1 MSMATL
7 FQSLI
12 KTHVAEKSTPEI
24 DNGTAWETRSMDSAP
39 TTIPATGSTRIIDI
53 LEERPWG
60 SGLFSLSDIQSWV
73 EDQSYTF
80 HTNLN
85 ELLRLKKIDLSRA
98 MQFRI
103 NGFGNVVMNS
113 LHEDASNIEAVIN
126 GNFTL
131 RKQFI
136 GICATSR
143 FLKAIDT
150 MPEFKTLYKKNPE
163 MAVEKYNISEHS
175 PSPYLFEMTS
185 TIDSIQYAFAN

>member
-12 KTHVAEKSTPEI
+12 KTHVAEKQTTDI
-24 DNGTAWETRSMDSAP
+24 NNNTAWKSRSLDVTR

-53 LEERPWG
+53 LAERPWG
-60 SGLFSLSDIQSWV
+60 SGLFSLGDIRIWV
-73 EDQSYTF
+73 EDQTYTF
-80 HTNLN
+80 HTHLN

-98 MQFRI
+98 IQFRI
-103 NGFGNVVMNS
+103 NGFGNVVMSNH
-113 LHEDASNIEAVIN
+113 HEDALVIEAVIN

-143 FLKAIDT
+143 FLKAIET
-150 MPEFKTLYKKNPE
+150 MPEFKELYKTNPE
-163 MAVEKYNISEHS
+163 MAVEKYNILEHS

>member
-12 KTHVAEKSTPEI
+12 KTHVAEKPTTDI
-24 DNGTAWETRSMDSAP
+24 DNNTAWKSRSFDGTRA
-39 TTIPATGSTRIIDI
+39 TIPATGSTRIIDI
-53 LEERPWG
+53 LQERPWG
-60 SGLFSLSDIQSWV
+60 SGLFSLSDIRIWV
-73 EDQSYTF
+73 EDQTYTF
-80 HTNLN
+80 HTHLN

-98 MQFRI
+98 IQFRI
-103 NGFGNVVMNS
+103 NGFGNVVMSNY
-113 LHEDASNIEAVIN
+113 HEDAANIEAVIN

-143 FLKAIDT
+143 FLKAIET
-150 MPEFKTLYKKNPE
+150 MPEFKALYKKNPE
-163 MAVEKYNISEHS
+163 MAVEKYNILEHS

-185 TIDSIQYAFAN
+185 TIDTIQYAFAN